1 MYITACA
8 TFMHH
13 VLLYICVCLFVDGM
27 TPSVLRRSSGICST
41 TKSTTS
47 TSVKFPISYQAR
59 TAAICVLHT
68 HSHRL
73 VHLACICC
81 HRCVCVYV
89 YTQEGCIHQL
99 PDMVPVP
106 VRLRKEDGRY
116 VGEWCLCDRKIEVPA
131 ALDRFSK
138 AKDTVALHHRHVMY
152 THVLSV

>member
-1 MYITACA
+1 MSSSRSPTHSARRHVMYITACA

-81 HRCVCVYV
+81 HRCVCACIYAGGMHSPTTG
-89 YTQEGCIHQL
+89 YGAGASSPQEGRRSLCGR
-99 PDMVPVP
+99 MV
-106 VRLRKEDGRY
+106 
-116 VGEWCLCDRKIEVPA
+116 
-131 ALDRFSK
+131 S
-138 AKDTVALHHRHVMY
+138 M
-152 THVLSV
+152 